1 MTTYPFELIQYP
13 NSIFELQK
21 SVWNGN
27 IFLHRDEEILE
38 PYDVKNKL
46 YILQMENGDEV
57 NLQIKESFPSGIYL
71 MVNGVRQDIV
81 SSIKWYNYLL
91 CIVPLSLIFIVGLLG
106 AVIGGGATGL
116 NLSIMQKMDKE
127 NKLITYGKVIAVNIA
142 VYLVYLF
149 IASSI

>member
-91 CIVPLSLIFIVGLLG
+91 CIVPLSLIFIAGLLG

-116 NLSIMQKMDKE
+116 NLSIMQKMDKV